1 MEKKSIVIVGVGALG
16 SEVVQLVRNVEAT
29 IKVID
34 DDRVESKNIQSQFY
48 GKPGLG
54 KPKVVALAGAMDL
67 LFGVKLQTAPTRLVE
82 NNAYQLLGAPD
93 LIIDCL
99 DNAPS
104 RRVIQ
109 NYVRKPFMGRNGI
122 PCLHGA
128 VDANGSFGRVIWDE
142 QFQIDEEDA
151 AVAAT
156 CENGEHLPFLGV
168 VSAYIAHAAK
178 EFLSKGIRLAYHV
191 SPGGTSKFR
200 I

>member
-1 MEKKSIVIVGVGALG
+1 MKSIVIVGVGALG
-16 SEVVQLVRNVEAT
+16 SEVVQFLRNVEAT

-54 KPKVVALAGAMDL
+54 KPKVLALAGAMDL
-67 LFGVKLQTAPTRLVE
+67 LFGVKLQTNSNRLVE
-82 NNAYQLLGAPD
+82 NNAQQLLGGAA
-93 LIIDCL
+93 LIVDCL
-99 DNAPS
+99 DNAAS

-109 NYVRKPFMGRNGI
+109 TFARANKI

-142 QFQIDEEDA
+142 SFQIDEEDGA
-151 AVAAT
+151 GAAT
-156 CENGEHLPFLGV
+156 CENGEHLPFLGI
-168 VSAYIAHAAK
+168 VSAHIAHAAK
-178 EFLSKGIRLAYHV
+178 EFLAKGTRLAFHV